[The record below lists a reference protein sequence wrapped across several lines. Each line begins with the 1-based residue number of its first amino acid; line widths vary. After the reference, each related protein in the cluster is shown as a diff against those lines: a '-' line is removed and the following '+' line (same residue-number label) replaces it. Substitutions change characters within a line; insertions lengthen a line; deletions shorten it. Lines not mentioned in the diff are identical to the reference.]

1 MARLSDSITYGNHAI
16 TGDVNVGGTLT
27 VDGDVYLG
35 GTVDGRN
42 VSSDG
47 SKLDNIESNAT
58 ADQTNSEIKIA
69 YEANADTN
77 EFSDSEQTKLSN
89 VEANATADQT
99 KIDID
104 ALNIDADTLDGINS
118 TQFVRSDTG
127 KIPEDRLP
135 ATITNQTR
143 FSNSTTYFGGTD
155 GNTAEIWMQTGGAGS
170 PQIGLTDNNGDM
182 AWAIGG
188 DDTGNSFKIHGN
200 ASGSIPTIDNVSNP
214 FFEISTS
221 GVISGNGSGLTGTAS
236 LRATGTT
243 KADVGLSK
251 LSNMNVDVQATGNT
265 IMARDS
271 SGDTYARLYTSTY
284 NNTNSDIDGIYTT
297 KTIGGDYMRPSTPAQ
312 LKASLNLGVG
322 DVSGLQNALDD
333 KTPVGHGHAIS
344 DITNLQLTL
353 YGKLGTNA
361 KAADSDKLNGLVAGN
376 FIRSA
381 GNDRVFGNTE
391 WQDNSAVRFGD
402 SADMRIYHDG
412 SDNRIDLH
420 KGDLTIRSVTGIG
433 TNTQFIFDRDV
444 GDFTASGSIT
454 EYSDERV
461 KDDFKVIDGALDRVD
476 QLTGY
481 TYERTD
487 VETDRETGLIA
498 QEVLKVLPEAVKYN
512 AETDRY
518 SLAYGNMMGLMV
530 EAIKELKQEVEALKQ
545 KQGA

>member
-58 ADQTNSEIKIA
+58 ADQTKA
-69 YEANADTN
+69 
-77 EFSDSEQTKLSN
+77 
-89 VEANATADQT
+89 
-99 KIDID
+99 DID

-243 KADVGLSK
+243 KADVGLS
-251 LSNMNVDVQATGNT
+251 LVRNVGSYSQAESNGRYLAK
-265 IMARDS
+265 
-271 SGDTYARLYTSTY
+271 SG
-284 NNTNSDIDGIYTT
+284 
-297 KTIGGDYMRPSTPAQ
+297 
-312 LKASLNLGVG
+312 
-322 DVSGLQNALDD
+322 
-333 KTPVGHGHAIS
+333 
-344 DITNLQLTL
+344 
-353 YGKLGTNA
+353 
-361 KAADSDKLNGLVAGN
+361 KAADSNKLDGINSTQFLRSDSDDTVSGLLTFTHANPQDMKRGISGGYDDGNGSGSNWGVNIWGMGDAYAGTGAGTS
-376 FIRSA
+376 FSTGGYQLAWLRSSHS
-381 GNDRVFGNTE
+381 
-391 WQDNSAVRFGD
+391 SANAAIGEGLYLYSQNAYRGGFGD
-402 SADMRIYHDG
+402 NGADFPY
-412 SDNRIDLH
+412 
-420 KGDLTIRSVTGIG
+420 GI
-433 TNTQFIFDRDV
+433 TTTDIV
-444 GDFTASGSIT
+444 ASGNIT
-454 EYSDERV
+454 ANSDRRLK
-461 KDDFKVIDGALDRVD
+461 KDLLLIPAAIEKVS
-476 QLTGY
+476 QLSGY
-481 TYERTD
+481 TYTSIKNGSRN
-487 VETDRETGLIA
+487 TGVVA
-498 QEVLKVLPEAVKYN
+498 QEVQEVLPEAVEEGKDG
-512 AETDRY
+512 TL
-518 SLAYGNMMGLMV
+518 SVAYGNMVGLLI
-530 EAIKELKQEVEALKQ
+530 EAVKEQQTQIDELKRRI
-545 KQGA
+545 G

>member
-58 ADQTNSEIKIA
+58 ADQTKS
-69 YEANADTN
+69 
-77 EFSDSEQTKLSN
+77 
-89 VEANATADQT
+89 
-99 KIDID
+99 DID

-243 KADVGLSK
+243 KSDVGLS
-251 LSNMNVDVQATGNT
+251 SVDNYSRAHYDGRYLATG
-265 IMARDS
+265 
-271 SGDTYARLYTSTY
+271 
-284 NNTNSDIDGIYTT
+284 
-297 KTIGGDYMRPSTPAQ
+297 
-312 LKASLNLGVG
+312 
-322 DVSGLQNALDD
+322 
-333 KTPVGHGHAIS
+333 
-344 DITNLQLTL
+344 
-353 YGKLGTNA
+353 A
-361 KAADSDKLNGLVAGN
+361 KAADADSVDGYNPSEPNVDSTLVL
-376 FIRSA
+376 RSSA
-381 GNDRVFGNTE
+381 GDIRMRLLRPEYTTLNTGVNVAYFWTSRE
-391 WQDNSAVRFGD
+391 IGGGSSNNYLRPTTTTEVASVLGVSNIGSNANRDVTISTSEPSG
-402 SADMRIYHDG
+402 G
-412 SDNRIDLH
+412 SD
-420 KGDLTIRSVTGIG
+420 GDIW
-433 TNTQFIFDRDV
+433 
-444 GDFTASGSIT
+444 
-454 EYSDERV
+454 
-461 KDDFKVIDGALDRVD
+461 
-476 QLTGY
+476 Y
-481 TYERTD
+481 TYT
-487 VETDRETGLIA
+487 A
-498 QEVLKVLPEAVKYN
+498 
-512 AETDRY
+512 
-518 SLAYGNMMGLMV
+518 
-530 EAIKELKQEVEALKQ
+530 
-545 KQGA
+545 

>member
-1 MARLSDSITYGNHAI
+1 ML
-16 TGDVNVGGTLT
+16 
-27 VDGDVYLG
+27 
-35 GTVDGRN
+35 
-42 VSSDG
+42 
-47 SKLDNIESNAT
+47 
-58 ADQTNSEIKIA
+58 
-69 YEANADTN
+69 
-77 EFSDSEQTKLSN
+77 F
-89 VEANATADQT
+89 
-99 KIDID
+99 
-104 ALNIDADTLDGINS
+104 
-118 TQFVRSDTG
+118 RSDLDVSN
-127 KIPEDRLP
+127 KISAGNGIKVQGSEDHNYNGIR
-135 ATITNQTR
+135 
-143 FSNSTTYFGGTD
+143 ST
-155 GNTAEIWMQTGGAGS
+155 
-170 PQIGLTDNNGDM
+170 TDNNGHLMLDSNGGNLYLN
-182 AWAIGG
+182 WEDGGEVRIGSASSRIELNTNTYIDAG
-188 DDTGNSFKIHGN
+188 SSIHG
-200 ASGSIPTIDNVSNP
+200 D
-214 FFEISTS
+214 
-221 GVISGNGSGLTGTAS
+221 GSGLTGTAS

-476 QLTGY
+476 QLTGF

>member
-58 ADQTNSEIKIA
+58 ADQTKS
-69 YEANADTN
+69 
-77 EFSDSEQTKLSN
+77 
-89 VEANATADQT
+89 
-99 KIDID
+99 DID

-200 ASGSIPTIDNVSNP
+200 ASGSIPTIDNLSNP

-243 KADVGLSK
+243 KADVGLGSVRNVSSYSQQEADNQFSSPGSTTETATNK
-251 LSNMNVDVQATGNT
+251 TLVASEKCFVSSDNVTIALPASPNSNTRVSVGVQSFVNT
-265 IMARDS
+265 
-271 SGDTYARLYTSTY
+271 
-284 NNTNSDIDGIYTT
+284 
-297 KTIGGDYMRPSTPAQ
+297 TIGRNGSNIM
-312 LKASLNLGVG
+312 
-322 DVSGLQNALDD
+322 GLAEN
-333 KTPVGHGHAIS
+333 
-344 DITNLQLTL
+344 
-353 YGKLGTNA
+353 
-361 KAADSDKLNGLVAGN
+361 
-376 FIRSA
+376 
-381 GNDRVFGNTE
+381 
-391 WQDNSAVRFGD
+391 
-402 SADMRIYHDG
+402 M
-412 SDNRIDLH
+412 
-420 KGDLTIRSVTGIG
+420 
-433 TNTQFIFDRDV
+433 
-444 GDFTASGSIT
+444 
-454 EYSDERV
+454 
-461 KDDFKVIDGALDRVD
+461 VIDKENTVVTLLYV
-476 QLTGY
+476 
-481 TYERTD
+481 
-487 VETDRETGLIA
+487 
-498 QEVLKVLPEAVKYN
+498 N
-512 AETDRY
+512 ATEGWRI
-518 SLAYGNMMGLMV
+518 V
-530 EAIKELKQEVEALKQ
+530 
-545 KQGA
+545 